1 MAQPTNQ
8 MRQPQNQDDRSLGDL
23 FAELANET
31 SQLVRQEVALA
42 QTEITNKATRVGKQV
57 GFLVVGGAVGYAAL
71 LVILAAVTIG
81 LTQLISS
88 VSDWSLI
95 ASGWIAAAIVG
106 IVVGIVAYT
115 LVSSALAKL
124 KTTNLAPQQT
134 IESVK
139 EDAQW
144 LKNQMS

>member
-8 MRQPQNQDDRSLGDL
+8 MRQPQNQEDRSLGDL
-23 FAELANET
+23 FAELASET

-57 GFLVVGGAVGYAAL
+57 GYLVVGGAIGYAAL
-71 LVILAAVTIG
+71 LVVLAAVTMG
-81 LTQLISS
+81 LGRI
-88 VSDWSLI
+88 I
-95 ASGWIAAAIVG
+95 ASLAGWSELTSTALAALVVAV
-106 IVVGIVAYT
+106 VVGVVAYS
-115 LVSSALAKL
+115 LVTSALAKL
-124 KTTNLAPQQT
+124 RETSLAPNQT

-144 LKNQMS
+144 LKNQVG